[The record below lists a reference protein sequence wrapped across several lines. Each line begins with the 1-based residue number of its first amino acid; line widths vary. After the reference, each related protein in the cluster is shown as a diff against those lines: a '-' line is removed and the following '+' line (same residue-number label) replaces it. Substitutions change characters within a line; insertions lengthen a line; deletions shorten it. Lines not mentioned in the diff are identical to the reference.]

1 MHMTMGRRARL
12 VALCGGIA
20 AASALA
26 LATAGT
32 ALADT
37 ADTSGTATIS
47 VPVKFFGALA
57 KSGVIV
63 VPQSPATE
71 SGAGRTVGL
80 SFTVTGGNGE
90 VKNLYGSVHLG
101 GSLLVIDARTG
112 KSATISAL
120 RLSLDDGA
128 ILGKVG
134 TKTVVVADIGGNLST
149 DSSTDPVPNETFSA
163 SALALDPSCARYLNG
178 KLGTTSFKGGAS
190 LGALTANFDVTV
202 S

>member
-12 VALCGGIA
+12 AALCGGIA

-57 KSGVIV
+57 KGGVII
-63 VPQSPATE
+63 VPQNPATE
-71 SGAGRTVGL
+71 SGAGHAVGL

-90 VKNLYGSVHLG
+90 VKNLYGSVDLG

-112 KSATISAL
+112 KSARISAL
-120 RLSLDDGA
+120 RISLDDGA

-134 TKTVVVADIGGNLST
+134 TKTVVVANIGGNLST
-149 DSSTDPVPNETFSA
+149 ASSPDPVPNETFSA
-163 SALALDPSCARYLNG
+163 SALALGPSCARYLNG
-178 KLGTTSFKGGAS
+178 KLRTTSFKGGAS
-190 LGALTANFDVTV
+190 LGALTANFDVTI